1 MCCDIATSAFTNLKL
16 RKWEKWSAEG
26 LWMCNVVIMAICKVQ
41 GHVHMCKYKLPLE
54 AETANWLPRLQ
65 PDQQGTQ
72 RTRENVGKS
81 QKNPKI
87 KGKK

>member
-1 MCCDIATSAFTNLKL
+1 MREEICRGAVK
-16 RKWEKWSAEG
+16 
-26 LWMCNVVIMAICKVQ
+26 VVIMAICKVQ

-54 AETANWLPRLQ
+54 AETANRLPRLQ

-81 QKNPKI
+81 HKNPKI
-87 KGKK
+87 